1 VIDSSPAGLESQ
13 RLLIES
19 LGGSYHSLVGDEVP
33 AALIEFARSVD
44 ATQIVLGASR
54 RRPWVAALS
63 GPGTGQVVTKT
74 SGPIDVHIVGHDYA
88 GRGLTLP
95 SLGYGLTPRRR
106 LAGVITAAVL
116 LTVATASL
124 AALRSHSSFATDLS
138 IYMFIVV
145 VTSLVGGFWAALVA
159 AIAGSLLL
167 NFYFAP
173 PLHTFTITDGEN
185 ILALAIFLIV
195 GVLVSRVVDLSAR
208 RSAQAARAGAEAE
221 TLSALAG
228 SLLRGEHAL
237 DALLARVR
245 ETFGM
250 RSVSLLRRG
259 PATSWQ
265 VLATIGD
272 SPPRR
277 PSDGDCVADI
287 DDQALVLKGRQLSGE
302 DQRILTAFAAQVAV
316 AYRQLELTEAAS
328 AVEPLTESER
338 ARTALLNAVGHDLR
352 TPIAS
357 AKAAVSSLLASDV
370 ESSDAERRELL
381 VSADGSLDRLTD
393 LVTNLLDLSRLQAGV
408 LPVLVAPV
416 GLDDVVQLAVDHSVP
431 KDASVDVDVPTDLAE
446 VIADAG
452 LLERVIANLVQ
463 NAVRYSPADTKVSIS
478 GSEHA
483 GLVELRIIDRG
494 PGISA
499 EDADAVFAA
508 FQRRDDAPSNGA
520 GVGLGLAIARGFT
533 EAMGGHVFTEET
545 PGGGATLV
553 VALKTAA

>member
-1 VIDSSPAGLESQ
+1 
-13 RLLIES
+13 
-19 LGGSYHSLVGDEVP
+19 
-33 AALIEFARSVD
+33 
-44 ATQIVLGASR
+44 
-54 RRPWVAALS
+54 
-63 GPGTGQVVTKT
+63 
-74 SGPIDVHIVGHDYA
+74 
-88 GRGLTLP
+88 
-95 SLGYGLTPRRR
+95 
-106 LAGVITAAVL
+106 
-116 LTVATASL
+116 
-124 AALRSHSSFATDLS
+124 
-138 IYMFIVV
+138 
-145 VTSLVGGFWAALVA
+145 
-159 AIAGSLLL
+159 
-167 NFYFAP
+167 
-173 PLHTFTITDGEN
+173 LHTFTITDGEN
-185 ILALAIFLIV
+185 ILALAIFLLV
-195 GVLVSRVVDLSAR
+195 GVLVSRVVDLAAR

-221 TLSALAG
+221 TLSTLAG

-250 RSVSLLRRG
+250 SSVSLLRRG
-259 PATSWQ
+259 PATAWQ
-265 VLATIGD
+265 VLAAIGD
-272 SPPRR
+272 APPQR

-328 AVEPLTESER
+328 TIEPLTESER

-370 ESSDAERRELL
+370 EWSDAERRELL
-381 VSADGSLDRLTD
+381 ISADDSLDRLTD
-393 LVTNLLDLSRLQAGV
+393 LITNLLDLSRLQAGV

-416 GLDDVVQLAVDHSVP
+416 GLDDVVQLAVDHSAP
-431 KDASVDVDVPTDLAE
+431 KDASVDVEVPTDLPE

-463 NAVRYSPADTKVSIS
+463 NAVRYSPADTRVSIS

-494 PGISA
+494 PGIAA
-499 EDADAVFAA
+499 EEAEAVFAA
-508 FQRRDDAPSNGA
+508 FQRRGDASSDGA

-553 VALKTAA
+553 VQLKAAA

>member
-1 VIDSSPAGLESQ
+1 M
-13 RLLIES
+13 
-19 LGGSYHSLVGDEVP
+19 
-33 AALIEFARSVD
+33 
-44 ATQIVLGASR
+44 
-54 RRPWVAALS
+54 
-63 GPGTGQVVTKT
+63 
-74 SGPIDVHIVGHDYA
+74 
-88 GRGLTLP
+88 LP

-116 LTVATASL
+116 LTAATASL

-145 VTSLVGGFWAALVA
+145 ITSLVGGFWAALVA

-185 ILALAIFLIV
+185 ILALAIFLLV
-195 GVLVSRVVDLSAR
+195 GVLVSRVVDLAAR

-221 TLSALAG
+221 TLSTLAG

-250 RSVSLLRRG
+250 SSVSLLRRG
-259 PATSWQ
+259 PATAWQ
-265 VLATIGD
+265 VLAAIGD
-272 SPPRR
+272 APPQR

-328 AVEPLTESER
+328 TIEPLTESER

-370 ESSDAERRELL
+370 EWSDAERRELL
-381 VSADGSLDRLTD
+381 ISADDSLDRLTD
-393 LVTNLLDLSRLQAGV
+393 LITNLLDLSRLQAGV

-416 GLDDVVQLAVDHSVP
+416 GLDDVVQLAVDHSAP
-431 KDASVDVDVPTDLAE
+431 KDASVDVEVPTDLPE

-463 NAVRYSPADTKVSIS
+463 NAVRYSPADTRVSIS

-494 PGISA
+494 PGIAA
-499 EDADAVFAA
+499 EEAEAVFAA
-508 FQRRDDAPSNGA
+508 FQRRGDASSDGA

-553 VALKTAA
+553 VQLKAAA